1 MKIAFSNVLSYSHG
15 ICRWQIQMRARIA
28 FRWHVHIHF
37 ASSDGRLHILMP
49 DSDSHSDGT
58 FRFTLIFMW
67 HIKLCFHIQM
77 AYSDGLF
84 KCMFVSHSDGI
95 FHIAYYIF
103 IFIWHIPY
111 SYAYCIL
118 HIHTNIAYVHDILHI
133 HIAYYILKFIL
144 HITYSYSYG
153 KLHINMAVV
162 YSYFTLHIAY

>member
-1 MKIAFSNVLSYSHG
+1 MHMKIAFSNVLSYSHG

-37 ASSDGRLHILMP
+37 ASTDGRLHILMP

-84 KCMFVSHSDGI
+84 KCMFVSHSVGI

-103 IFIWHIPY
+103 IFIWHIPCSY
-111 SYAYCIL
+111 SYCIL
-118 HIHTNIAYVHDILHI
+118 HIHDYVLLHM
-133 HIAYYILKFIL
+133 
-144 HITYSYSYG
+144 G
-153 KLHINMAVV
+153 
-162 YSYFTLHIAY
+162 